1 MVHLIRSL
9 LINLNSIIGIEAK
22 YVELCKYTVA
32 YTVLTK
38 KLSSAVEEGPRNAC
52 RCDLQCTSVLE
63 MRGLMVPLY
72 STVGSYWS
80 NWCVRKGG
88 SLPLR
93 QNFAPTNHFWR
104 GQSASW
110 AQPLS
115 RQTRLWT
122 RPYHVND
129 VSRFVFR
136 AVSHQG
142 GNVLIADVVSNS
154 AKH

>member
-9 LINLNSIIGIEAK
+9 LINLNSMIAIEAK

-80 NWCVRKGG
+80 NWCVWKWGVA
-88 SLPLR
+88 P
-93 QNFAPTNHFWR
+93 FAPKFRMERVSRYGTNHFWR
-104 GQSASW
+104 GQ
-110 AQPLS
+110 
-115 RQTRLWT
+115 
-122 RPYHVND
+122 
-129 VSRFVFR
+129 
-136 AVSHQG
+136 
-142 GNVLIADVVSNS
+142 
-154 AKH
+154 

>member
-9 LINLNSIIGIEAK
+9 LINLNSMIAIEAK

-104 GQSASW
+104 GQSAGW
-110 AQPLS
+110 AKTCPLS
-115 RQTRLWT
+115 RQTRYMDAPLPCQW
-122 RPYHVND
+122 RQ
-129 VSRFVFR
+129 SRFVFR
-136 AVSHQG
+136 AVASG
-142 GNVLIADVVSNS
+142 SLREATFW
-154 AKH
+154 